1 MGVRAAAAK
10 LQERVYAAGGFSRKL
25 WACLNI
31 QQTRTARAYP
41 STKRCAGAKQGN
53 MAVQQTGAKTH
64 ERALAFQVPAHVL
77 VCYAPTG
84 HEKIVAQQ
92 RSMEVL
98 CLCPI
103 PGFAPPNLDA
113 DGKAGALV
121 ERLVYVS
128 AHFLVI
134 LPS

>member
-1 MGVRAAAAK
+1 
-10 LQERVYAAGGFSRKL
+10 
-25 WACLNI
+25 
-31 QQTRTARAYP
+31 
-41 STKRCAGAKQGN
+41 
-53 MAVQQTGAKTH
+53 MAVQQTGAEFH
-64 ERALAFQVPAHVL
+64 ERAIAFRVPAHVL
-77 VCYAPTG
+77 VCNAPTG